1 MEKHLA
7 KERGMMHI
15 AGGEG
20 PQSLR
25 VPGGENEKRR
35 AALTSVGAAL
45 ALTAM
50 KIVVGLATNSLGI
63 LSEAAHSGLDLV
75 AAAVTYFAVRISDI
89 PPDKHHPYGHGK
101 IENLAALAETSLLL
115 GTCVWILY
123 EAGNRLFFHPEKV
136 EISIWSFLVI
146 AVSIAVDI
154 GRSRMLVR
162 MAKKHHSQALEA
174 DALHFST
181 DVWSSAVVGMG
192 LIAVWAADM
201 VTPGS
206 PWRDYLVKADAVAA
220 VIVGALVI
228 SVSIQL
234 GRRAV
239 DALLDGGQA
248 DQSEAIERAVSR
260 VPGVAK
266 VTHLRLRQ
274 SGPSSF
280 VDMTLIVRQGL
291 SLEEAHAI
299 SDAAEQ
305 AVLDLLA
312 DADIVVHIEPMAGD
326 QGGLVDKVRILAAR
340 LGLSVHAVLAHQL
353 RGEVH
358 LEAHLEVPERLT
370 LQQAHAAATDF
381 EQAVRR
387 EIASVTSVATHIEPV
402 GEGEAKRQSLRA
414 SSKAIRELVMALP
427 QTVPEIHD
435 CHNIVMYESA
445 RGQSVSFHC
454 RMSGQTPIAAAHEMT
469 ANLERLL
476 RSRAP
481 SLWRVTIHIE
491 PGRAE
496 A

>member
-1 MEKHLA
+1 
-7 KERGMMHI
+7 MHV

-20 PQSLR
+20 PR
-25 VPGGENEKRR
+25 PPRTPDAEGEKRW

-45 ALTAM
+45 ALTSM

-63 LSEAAHSGLDLV
+63 LSEAAHSALDLV
-75 AAAVTYFAVRISDI
+75 AAAVTYFAVRISGI
-89 PPDKHHPYGHGK
+89 PPDKRHPYGHGK
-101 IENLAALAETSLLL
+101 VENLAALAETSLLL

-123 EAGNRLFFHPEKV
+123 EAANRLFFHPENV
-136 EISIWSFLVI
+136 AISIWSFLVI

-154 GRSRMLVR
+154 GRSRLLSRV
-162 MAKKHHSQALEA
+162 AKKHQSQALEA

-181 DVWSSAVVGMG
+181 DVWSSAVVGAG
-192 LIAVWAADM
+192 LIAVWAADL
-201 VTPGS
+201 TSPGS
-206 PWRDYLVKADAVAA
+206 PWRDSLVKADAVAA
-220 VIVGALVI
+220 VIVGVI
-228 SVSIQL
+228 VICVSMKL

-239 DALLDGGQA
+239 DALLDGNSAEQN
-248 DQSEAIERAVSR
+248 EAIERAVSR

-266 VTHLRLRQ
+266 VAHLRLRQ
-274 SGPSSF
+274 SGASAF
-280 VDMTLIVRQGL
+280 VDMTLAVRHGL
-291 SLEEAHAI
+291 SIEEAHAI

-305 AVLDLLA
+305 AVLELLP
-312 DADIVVHIEPMAGD
+312 DADIVAHIEPVAGD
-326 QGGLVDKVRILAAR
+326 QSGLVDAVRILAAR
-340 LGLSVHAVLAHQL
+340 LGLSVHGILAHHL
-353 RGEVH
+353 RGEIH
-358 LEAHLEVPERLT
+358 IETHLEVPERLT
-370 LQQAHAAATDF
+370 LEQAHAAATQF

-387 EIASVTSVATHIEPV
+387 EIKSVTSVATHIEPV
-402 GEGEAKRQSLRA
+402 GEGVAKRQSLRA
-414 SSKAIRELVMALP
+414 SSRAIREHIMALP

-469 ANLERLL
+469 ASLERLL

-496 A
+496 P